1 MKIIRKLFLIFLLI
15 IVILLTLFIGLGFV
29 NYVKATND
37 VSIQEKVKEIKS
49 RDSYVSYDEIN
60 ENLLKATVAI
70 EDRRFYEHHG
80 VEYRSM
86 ARALYQNVVAREIR
100 GGGST
105 ITQQLA
111 KNMYYTYQP
120 SYLRK
125 VSEIFTAYDLEKE
138 LSKKEI
144 LELYVNVINY
154 GDNHIGIREASEG
167 YFHKKPK
174 DLTLDEATLLAGLPQ
189 SPANY
194 QLSNHED
201 VARRRQIQV
210 LNAMVRESMI
220 NEDEKMAVIK
230 QAESNR

>member
-1 MKIIRKLFLIFLLI
+1 M
-15 IVILLTLFIGLGFV
+15 

-37 VSIQEKVKEIKS
+37 VSIQEKVKQIKS

-174 DLTLDEATLLAGLPQ
+174 DLTLDEASLLAGLPQ

-230 QAESNR
+230 QAESDR

>member
-1 MKIIRKLFLIFLLI
+1 MIKKLIRFILCLILAVVLIFT
-15 IVILLTLFIGLGFV
+15 TLGYFQYKTAIQSISIEDKV
-29 NYVKATND
+29 AQIQADENYVSLKQ
-37 VSIQEKVKEIKS
+37 VS
-49 RDSYVSYDEIN
+49 DY
-60 ENLLKATVAI
+60 LKDATVAI

-80 VEYRSM
+80 VDFIAWLRIAKDLIFTQQINS
-86 ARALYQNVVAREIR
+86 
-100 GGGST
+100 GGST

-154 GDNHIGIREASEG
+154 GDNHIGIREDSEG

-230 QAESNR
+230 QAESDR

>member
-1 MKIIRKLFLIFLLI
+1 M
-15 IVILLTLFIGLGFV
+15 

-230 QAESNR
+230 QAESDR

>member
-230 QAESNR
+230 QVESDR

>member
-1 MKIIRKLFLIFLLI
+1 
-15 IVILLTLFIGLGFV
+15 V

-230 QAESNR
+230 QAESDR

>member
-1 MKIIRKLFLIFLLI
+1 M
-15 IVILLTLFIGLGFV
+15 

-37 VSIQEKVKEIKS
+37 VSIQEKVKQIKS

-230 QAESNR
+230 QAESDR

>member
-86 ARALYQNVVAREIR
+86 ARAL
-100 GGGST
+100 
-105 ITQQLA
+105 
-111 KNMYYTYQP
+111 
-120 SYLRK
+120 
-125 VSEIFTAYDLEKE
+125 D
-138 LSKKEI
+138 
-144 LELYVNVINY
+144 
-154 GDNHIGIREASEG
+154 
-167 YFHKKPK
+167 
-174 DLTLDEATLLAGLPQ
+174 
-189 SPANY
+189 
-194 QLSNHED
+194 
-201 VARRRQIQV
+201 
-210 LNAMVRESMI
+210 
-220 NEDEKMAVIK
+220 
-230 QAESNR
+230 

>member
-138 LSKKEI
+138 LSKKAI

-230 QAESNR
+230 QAESDR

>member
-60 ENLLKATVAI
+60 ENLLKATIAI

-230 QAESNR
+230 QAESDR

>member
-1 MKIIRKLFLIFLLI
+1 MNI
-15 IVILLTLFIGLGFV
+15 
-29 NYVKATND
+29 
-37 VSIQEKVKEIKS
+37 
-49 RDSYVSYDEIN
+49 
-60 ENLLKATVAI
+60 
-70 EDRRFYEHHG
+70 
-80 VEYRSM
+80 
-86 ARALYQNVVAREIR
+86 
-100 GGGST
+100 
-105 ITQQLA
+105 
-111 KNMYYTYQP
+111 
-120 SYLRK
+120 
-125 VSEIFTAYDLEKE
+125 
-138 LSKKEI
+138 
-144 LELYVNVINY
+144 INY

-230 QAESNR
+230 QAESDR

>member
-86 ARALYQNVVAREIR
+86 ARALY
-100 GGGST
+100 
-105 ITQQLA
+105 
-111 KNMYYTYQP
+111 
-120 SYLRK
+120 
-125 VSEIFTAYDLEKE
+125 
-138 LSKKEI
+138 
-144 LELYVNVINY
+144 
-154 GDNHIGIREASEG
+154 
-167 YFHKKPK
+167 
-174 DLTLDEATLLAGLPQ
+174 
-189 SPANY
+189 
-194 QLSNHED
+194 
-201 VARRRQIQV
+201 
-210 LNAMVRESMI
+210 
-220 NEDEKMAVIK
+220 
-230 QAESNR
+230 

>member
-1 MKIIRKLFLIFLLI
+1 M
-15 IVILLTLFIGLGFV
+15 

-80 VEYRSM
+80 VEYHSM

-230 QAESNR
+230 QAESDR

>member
-1 MKIIRKLFLIFLLI
+1 M
-15 IVILLTLFIGLGFV
+15 

-144 LELYVNVINY
+144 LELYVNMINY

-230 QAESNR
+230 QAESDR

>member
-1 MKIIRKLFLIFLLI
+1 MKIIRKLFLILLLI
-15 IVILLTLFIGLGFV
+15 VLIALTLFVGLGFV
-29 NYVKATND
+29 NYVKATNE
-37 VSIQEKVKEIKS
+37 VSISEKVEEIKNKK
-49 RDSYVSYDEIN
+49 SYVTYDEIS
-60 ENLLKATVAI
+60 EELLQATVAI

-86 ARALYQNVVAREIR
+86 ARALYQNVLA
-100 GGGST
+100 GAST

-125 VSEIFTAYDLEKE
+125 VSEIFTAYDLERE

-154 GDNHIGIREASEG
+154 GDNYIGIKAASEG
-167 YFHKKPK
+167 YFHKEPK

-194 QLSNHED
+194 QLSNHESA
-201 VARRRQIQV
+201 ARNRQIQV
-210 LNAMVRESMI
+210 LNAMIRENMI
-220 NEDEKMAVIK
+220 DEQQKAAVMK
-230 QAESNR
+230 QVEK

>member
-37 VSIQEKVKEIKS
+37 VSIQEKVKQIKS

-230 QAESNR
+230 QAESDR

>member
-1 MKIIRKLFLIFLLI
+1 MKIIRQLFLIFLLI

-230 QAESNR
+230 QAESDR

>member
-1 MKIIRKLFLIFLLI
+1 
-15 IVILLTLFIGLGFV
+15 
-29 NYVKATND
+29 
-37 VSIQEKVKEIKS
+37 
-49 RDSYVSYDEIN
+49 
-60 ENLLKATVAI
+60 
-70 EDRRFYEHHG
+70 
-80 VEYRSM
+80 
-86 ARALYQNVVAREIR
+86 ALYQNVVAREIR

-105 ITQQLA
+105 ITQRLA

-174 DLTLDEATLLAGLPQ
+174 DLTL
-189 SPANY
+189 
-194 QLSNHED
+194 
-201 VARRRQIQV
+201 
-210 LNAMVRESMI
+210 
-220 NEDEKMAVIK
+220 
-230 QAESNR
+230 

>member
-1 MKIIRKLFLIFLLI
+1 MFLIFLLI

-230 QAESNR
+230 QAESDR

>member
-144 LELYVNVINY
+144 QELCVNVINY

-230 QAESNR
+230 QAESDR

>member
-1 MKIIRKLFLIFLLI
+1 MKIIRKLFLILLLI
-15 IVILLTLFIGLGFV
+15 MLIVLTLFVGLGFV
-29 NYVKATND
+29 NYVKATNE
-37 VSIQEKVKEIKS
+37 VSIREKVEEIKNKK
-49 RDSYVSYDEIN
+49 SYVTYDEIS
-60 ENLLKATVAI
+60 EELLQATVAI

-86 ARALYQNVVAREIR
+86 ARALYQNVLAGQIR

-154 GDNHIGIREASEG
+154 GDNHIGIKAASEG

-194 QLSNHED
+194 QLSNHESA
-201 VARRRQIQV
+201 ARKRQVQV
-210 LNAMVRESMI
+210 LDAMIRENMI
-220 NEDEKMAVIK
+220 DEQQKTVVMK
-230 QAESNR
+230 QADT